1 MNQADEL
8 AKLQRLH
15 DMGSLTD
22 DEFAQAKAHLL
33 EGRRDRDDARGFD
46 DGHATTSLEGQSRL
60 WGMILH
66 FSQFS
71 GYLVPFGGWI
81 VPVVIWQIK
90 KDELPDIDAHG
101 KNVTNWLLSALIYG
115 VASAPLIL
123 LFGLGFLL
131 LAVLVV
137 LCVVFPIIGGLKAN
151 SGEVWRYPLSITFF
165 K

>member
-15 DMGSLTD
+15 DAGSLTD

-66 FSQFS
+66 FSQF
-71 GYLVPFGGWI
+71 GGHLIPGAGWVAPI
-81 VPVVIWQIK
+81 VIWQLK
-90 KDELPDIDAHG
+90 KDELPDLDAHG
-101 KNVTNWLLSALIYG
+101 KNVANWLISFFIYAAVCVPLCFVFVGIPLLI
-115 VASAPLIL
+115 IL
-123 LFGLGFLL
+123 G
-131 LAVLVV
+131 V
-137 LCVVFPIIGGLKAN
+137 LCVVFAVIGGLKAN
-151 SGEVWRYPLSITFF
+151 NGEVWRYPLSITFF